1 MMASQEDP
9 PGSPLGP
16 GLTSFRSR
24 PTTRRSLA
32 ASSSSQIMASSHPSP
47 PGTGVPVFG
56 QSAGSRAVHVEAHED
71 VFRQGGDGLPGQGPG
86 ATAVSGGGK
95 LVTEVRPDAWVALN
109 DVVFLL
115 AQIPDAH
122 LEQAGDPGR
131 TVQGVVHHGCVGPL
145 EAFVGGAQ
153 VSVGVELEDGHAG
166 EADTAGLHC
175 AQRRRVIPAQDDREP
190 TVLQAALGEGAD
202 LAADSVA
209 QEIHPSDR
217 RSVARRRA
225 ASLDDR
231 CRELT
236 GPPGSSQ

>member
-1 MMASQEDP
+1 M
-9 PGSPLGP
+9 
-16 GLTSFRSR
+16 
-24 PTTRRSLA
+24 
-32 ASSSSQIMASSHPSP
+32 
-47 PGTGVPVFG
+47 
-56 QSAGSRAVHVEAHED
+56 
-71 VFRQGGDGLPGQGPG
+71 
-86 ATAVSGGGK
+86 
-95 LVTEVRPDAWVALN
+95 
-109 DVVFLL
+109 
-115 AQIPDAH
+115 
-122 LEQAGDPGR
+122 
-131 TVQGVVHHGCVGPL
+131 HHGCVGPL

-236 GPPGSSQ
+236 GLQVPVSDPRGQGSHPDPALVGLVEVKVKEIDLTAGGEDGLGGVAGARAVGGGRLEGHAEHVDVRLRRSVGQAEEAAIGRRGGVGVEVHGTILTDLAEKRPCGGFLRAEPPEEISGAV